1 MVLETV
7 MHTPFAQCLQA
18 QATPSDRESDRKPR
32 DLQTAALATGFY
44 VAVLRAHARLRLRRR
59 STPPVAGQDQLRYTS
74 LDGEAQ

>member
-1 MVLETV
+1 

-44 VAVLRAHARLRLRRR
+44 VAVLRTRLRLRRR
-59 STPPVAGQDQLRYTS
+59 STPPVAGQDQLRYAS